1 MKEELFSNN
10 LLTKWLRK
18 LLVRG
23 VCVCVSI
30 LLFVKM
36 FMSCIGCPEEH
47 ITPFNPHRNWEM
59 EAQGWVE

>member
-1 MKEELFSNN
+1 MVKEAACA
-10 LLTKWLRK
+10 
-18 LLVRG
+18 G
-23 VCVCVSI
+23 CVCVCVSI

-47 ITPFNPHRNWEM
+47 ITPFNPHRNWET